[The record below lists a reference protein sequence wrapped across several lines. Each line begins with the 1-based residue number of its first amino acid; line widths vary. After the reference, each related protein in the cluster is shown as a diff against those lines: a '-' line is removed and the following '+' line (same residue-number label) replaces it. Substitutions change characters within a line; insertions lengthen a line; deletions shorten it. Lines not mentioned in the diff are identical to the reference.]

1 MLLSPIDDPFP
12 KQTTPS
18 SSVTYSRFR
27 AVLFNDLLDSNQTN
41 RARALDNIVQI
52 VTEWARVVT
61 DNNALADLV
70 RPGSF
75 SGPSTGHGNPTPPFS
90 PAGMAGGVF
99 NSIEGTLFST
109 TPATAEANAAQEQD
123 LPLTDALTF
132 EKLTISTQAH
142 HKDGCTAEDRDGS
155 PIKSRSRT
163 DSSSTFSTSPLA
175 HSPNGTSICHSACSS
190 TSVVENGSLTS
201 GCGLAHCL
209 SSSPMSSSYH
219 FQNDPDVHFNRALPD
234 KLSPLEERVAEVD
247 EAARLLRHH
256 ILTILR
262 FSVCCPYKD
271 VKICL
276 MGLLTEL
283 ESLNIPIPKPI
294 HASASFFIEP
304 KDIYMLDSP
313 ESSRCVSPTLSAQDR
328 SPSSTSLAT
337 LPASPG
343 CLPPAIGCV
352 PDEHTK
358 QIMTQTFL
366 NYGRTSNLF
375 RIMAFFPSFWEKF
388 ESSQSCMM
396 NGPGPIP
403 KPWRCYVA
411 IMAASQYNCQYMVSM
426 MKLDYLTSGGDPTW
440 LNGLQF
446 TTQKIRNLAKLNGL
460 MAHQPWL
467 LKPRHVQ
474 ELVCRES
481 NHNPHNVWTISELA
495 QVMVILSTVHSIS
508 MFVAACGIVPEI
520 DMVGGTFVD
529 MTRLQARKSHDE
541 AILNPLSMLPSPR
554 SDQDT
559 PDSEGEEDAS
569 LSPVQ
574 KQGDATADDTAQYP
588 FHFHITLPPTP
599 LSKSTYDEA
608 TSKLHT
614 AELIKRLLMEGDGC
628 CTDGEDCEPGATAD
642 SESATGQCLPPGF
655 EEIEDTF
662 PAPEPKI
669 ASPPTSGSFIET
681 VAMQDAQQQEKAI
694 RPVQEDMSR
703 FLDMQSQ
710 VRPTPFD
717 CRSTQYKVFRVDEFR
732 WEDDASALLSR
743 CLPELSESLEDE
755 FAETLNFTDLSFFDE
770 NAERHDGG
778 VDTFAFRQAI
788 WFYTLRLFGLLH
800 QEYNYRNLS
809 RFMNTT
815 LAGYIRKAC
824 HCIMETTPSL
834 PLESN
839 IDGQPQ
845 PQSQAQLLE
854 IKKIDKNDFDNMGFE
869 LRPEERCHIN
879 IIVMEACKQAK
890 LMYALRAVDRWERKG
905 EGDEEEEDEGAD
917 ERF

>member
-12 KQTTPS
+12 KPTNPS

-27 AVLFNDLLDSNQTN
+27 AVLFNDLLDSNQAN

-61 DNNALADLV
+61 DNNALADIV

-75 SGPSTGHGNPTPPFS
+75 SGASTGHGNPTPPFS

-99 NSIEGTLFST
+99 NSIEGTLF
-109 TPATAEANAAQEQD
+109 PNANATSPEENDSQEKDQQLND
-123 LPLTDALTF
+123 SKSLAL
-132 EKLTISTQAH
+132 EKLSISTHAH
-142 HKDGCTAEDRDGS
+142 QHAFGATEDAAGVS
-155 PIKSRSRT
+155 PIQSRSRT
-163 DSSSTFSTSPLA
+163 NSSSTFSS
-175 HSPNGTSICHSACSS
+175 SPNASSICHSATSS
-190 TSVVENGSLTS
+190 SCAMENGS

-209 SSSPMSSSYH
+209 SSSPLTSSSYH

-283 ESLNIPIPKPI
+283 ESLSIPIPRPI
-294 HASASFFIEP
+294 HPSASFFIEP

-313 ESSRCVSPTLSAQDR
+313 ESSRCASPTLSAKDR
-328 SPSSTSLAT
+328 SPSSSSLAT

-343 CLPPAIGCV
+343 CLPPAVGCV
-352 PDEHTK
+352 PDEATK

-396 NGPGPIP
+396 NGTGPIP

-446 TTQKIRNLAKLNGL
+446 TTQKIRNLSKLNRL

-467 LKPRHVQ
+467 LKPRHIQ

-529 MTRLQARKSHDE
+529 MTKLQVRKSQDDTV
-541 AILNPLSMLPSPR
+541 LNSWSMLPSPR
-554 SDQDT
+554 SD
-559 PDSEGEEDAS
+559 ED
-569 LSPVQ
+569 P
-574 KQGDATADDTAQYP
+574 DATSPTSEENTSSTDNQHSGAVGDDSAKSL
-588 FHFHITLPPTP
+588 FHSHITLPLAPAT
-599 LSKSTYDEA
+599 KTYDEA

-614 AELIKRLLMEGDGC
+614 AELIRRLLMESDGC
-628 CTDGEDCEPGATAD
+628 FTDGEDSETGAAAD
-642 SESATGQCLPPGF
+642 SDNVTGQKLPPGF
-655 EEIEDTF
+655 EKIEDTF
-662 PAPEPKI
+662 PAPEPKVV
-669 ASPPTSGSFIET
+669 SPPISSSFSEIMVHE
-681 VAMQDAQQQEKAI
+681 DSLQQERTI

-703 FLDMQSQ
+703 FLDMNCQ
-710 VRPTPFD
+710 VRPAPFD
-717 CRSTQYKVFRVDEFR
+717 CRSTRYKVFRVDEFR

-743 CLPELSESLEDE
+743 YLPELSEVLEDE
-755 FAETLNFTDLSFFDE
+755 FAETLNFTDLSVFDE
-770 NAERHDGG
+770 NAEKHEGG

-809 RFMNTT
+809 RLLNRT
-815 LAGYIRKAC
+815 LADYIHKAC
-824 HCIMETTPSL
+824 HGVIETTPSL
-834 PLESN
+834 PLEGTST
-839 IDGQPQ
+839 DGQQ
-845 PQSQAQLLE
+845 QQAQGCLWD

-879 IIVMEACKQAK
+879 IIVMEASKQAK

-905 EGDEEEEDEGAD
+905 EGDEEEDEGCD

>member
-12 KQTTPS
+12 KQSTQ

-27 AVLFNDLLDSNQTN
+27 AVLFNDLLDNNPAN

-61 DNNALADLV
+61 DNNALADLT

-75 SGPSTGHGNPTPPFS
+75 SAANTGHGNPTPPFS
-90 PAGMAGGVF
+90 PAGMINGTL
-99 NSIEGTLFST
+99 NSIEGTLFPTSLSDEND
-109 TPATAEANAAQEQD
+109 AQDQSWMNANAVD
-123 LPLTDALTF
+123 M
-132 EKLTISTQAH
+132 EKLSISTHPHQHIPTEGDSAQ
-142 HKDGCTAEDRDGS
+142 TR
-155 PIKSRSRT
+155 SRSNSLSVA
-163 DSSSTFSTSPLA
+163 SSSPTA
-175 HSPNGTSICHSACSS
+175 HSPTVNGSCHSASS
-190 TSVVENGSLTS
+190 ITENCDT
-201 GCGLAHCL
+201 HHIRPQIL
-209 SSSPMSSSYH
+209 SSSPLTSSSYH
-219 FQNDPDVHFNRALPD
+219 FQNDPDVHFNRAIPD

-262 FSVCCPYKD
+262 FSICCPYKD

-283 ESLNIPIPKPI
+283 EALNIPIPKPI
-294 HASASFFIEP
+294 HPSASFFIEP
-304 KDIYMLDSP
+304 KDIYLLDSP
-313 ESSRCVSPTLSAQDR
+313 ENSRCPSPTPSGRGRSSSSASLS
-328 SPSSTSLAT
+328 T
-337 LPASPG
+337 LPSSPG
-343 CLPPAIGCV
+343 CLPPSVGCV
-352 PDEHTK
+352 PDEATK

-440 LNGLQF
+440 LNGLQY

-460 MAHQPWL
+460 MAHQPWR
-467 LKPRHVQ
+467 LKPRHIQ

-508 MFVAACGIVPEI
+508 VFVAACGVVPEI

-529 MTRLQARKSHDE
+529 LSKLQARREQEESMVS
-541 AILNPLSMLPSPR
+541 PLSMLPSPG

-559 PDSEGEEDAS
+559 GAKSPQREENADQQTDRPAGEDTVR
-569 LSPVQ
+569 SP
-574 KQGDATADDTAQYP
+574 YY
-588 FHFHITLPPTP
+588 FHMLPPAP
-599 LSKSTYDEA
+599 VPASKRTYDEA

-614 AELIKRLLMEGDGC
+614 TELIRRLMAECDACGTDCDEGEADG
-628 CTDGEDCEPGATAD
+628 AQHQD
-642 SESATGQCLPPGF
+642 SSGQHLPPGF

-662 PAPEPKI
+662 PAPEQK
-669 ASPPTSGSFIET
+669 AVSPPLSSSLAET
-681 VAMQDAQQQEKAI
+681 LTLPDQQQPQEKKF

-703 FLDMQSQ
+703 FLDMGCQ
-710 VRPTPFD
+710 VEPALFD
-717 CRSTQYKVFRVDEFR
+717 CRSRQYKVFRVDDFR
-732 WEDDASALLSR
+732 WEDDASALLSK
-743 CLPELSESLEDE
+743 CLPELSECLEDE
-755 FAETLNFTDLSFFDE
+755 FAETLNFTDLSFFDQ
-770 NAERHDGG
+770 NADKHEGG
-778 VDTFAFRQAI
+778 IDTFAFRQAI

-809 RFMNTT
+809 KFMNMTM
-815 LAGYIRKAC
+815 AGYIRKAC
-824 HCIMETTPSL
+824 HGITMAETPKDS
-834 PLESN
+834 S
-839 IDGQPQ
+839 DGQPH
-845 PQSQAQLLE
+845 AQYYLSDLN
-854 IKKIDKNDFDNMGFE
+854 KIDKNDFDNMGFE

-890 LMYALRAVDRWERKG
+890 LMYALRAVNRWESKSEG
-905 EGDEEEEDEGAD
+905 EEEEEDEGAD